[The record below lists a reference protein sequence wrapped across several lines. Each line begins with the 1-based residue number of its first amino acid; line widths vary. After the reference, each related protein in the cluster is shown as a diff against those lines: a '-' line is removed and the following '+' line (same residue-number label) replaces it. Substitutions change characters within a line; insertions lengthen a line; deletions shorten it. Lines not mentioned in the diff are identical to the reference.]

1 MQPLVPNY
9 VTLGSRWIPLNQRL
23 EVYLHTPLSL
33 FVYDRKNF
41 KSKNIKSIDGW
52 NEFDC
57 HIATGRNKNGR
68 IYYRSHPIRSKYD
81 YFIWVRMKRTQKKD
95 FARMKSFNKDLTSA

>member
-1 MQPLVPNY
+1 MYPKLLFDEESFDIIANEYSNY
-9 VTLGSRWIPLNQRL
+9 GALFHQ
-23 EVYLHTPLSL
+23 LSL

-41 KSKNIKSIDGW
+41 KSKNIKSVDGW
-52 NEFDC
+52 YEFDC

-95 FARMKSFNKDLTSA
+95 IARMKSFNKDLTSA